1 MEEILKQEIC
11 VTTCR
16 RVMQKPDLNIDP
28 AYYLHFNKKLHK
40 KEERESEVSNFSF
53 ILSSWQ
59 MKL

>member
-1 MEEILKQEIC
+1 
-11 VTTCR
+11 
-16 RVMQKPDLNIDP
+16 MQKPDLNINP

-59 MKL
+59 MKLWGD